1 MEMGNYQIDEAK
13 LMQQQ
18 AAEQEQI
25 NDIEKSSKKQSSNNS
40 DEKLK
45 KAVSDFSAVFLKM
58 MFKSM
63 RSTLPEN
70 KYLDGGYAEEVF
82 TDMLDKEVSKLGSGQ
97 STFKNLNKVMFEQ
110 LSQK

>member
-1 MEMGNYQIDEAK
+1 MEMGNYQINESK
-13 LMQQQ
+13 LIQQQ
-18 AAEQEQI
+18 AAGQEKI
-25 NDIEKSSKKQSSNNS
+25 DNIKKMSEKQDSNNS
-40 DEKLK
+40 DQKLK

-70 KYLDGGYAEEVF
+70 KYLDGGYAQEVF
-82 TDMLDKEVSKLGSGQ
+82 TDMMDKEVSKLGSGQ

>member
-1 MEMGNYQIDEAK
+1 MEMGNYQINESK
-13 LMQQQ
+13 LIQQQ
-18 AAEQEQI
+18 AAGQEQI
-25 NDIEKSSKKQSSNNS
+25 DNIKKMSEKRDSNNS
-40 DEKLK
+40 DQKLK

-70 KYLDGGYAEEVF
+70 KYLDGGYAQEVF
-82 TDMLDKEVSKLGSGQ
+82 TDMMDKEVSKLGSGQ

>member
-1 MEMGNYQIDEAK
+1 MEMGNYQINESK
-13 LMQQQ
+13 LIQQQ

-25 NDIEKSSKKQSSNNS
+25 DNIQKISKNQDLNNS
-40 DEKLK
+40 DQKLK

-82 TDMLDKEVSKLGSGQ
+82 TDMMDKEVSKLGSGQ

>member
-1 MEMGNYQIDEAK
+1 MEMGNYQINESK
-13 LMQQQ
+13 LIQQQ
-18 AAEQEQI
+18 AAEQEQMDNI
-25 NDIEKSSKKQSSNNS
+25 KKMSEKQDSNNG

-82 TDMLDKEVSKLGSGQ
+82 TDMMDKEVSKLGSGQ

>member
-1 MEMGNYQIDEAK
+1 MEMGNYQIKESS
-13 LMQQQ
+13 LIQQ
-18 AAEQEQI
+18 
-25 NDIEKSSKKQSSNNS
+25 KSSEQKQIDNIKKMSQKQESNNS
-40 DEKLK
+40 DKELK
-45 KAVSDFSAVFLKM
+45 KAISDFSAVFLKM

-70 KYLDGGYAEEVF
+70 KYLDDGYAKEVF
-82 TDMLDKEVSKLGSGQ
+82 TEMMDKEVSKLGSGQ